1 MDAKIKKSRATAKG
15 KFTRKCTLL
24 EENLDD
30 SEPYEVNKLIYDEVI
45 LAFEKVEEQNEKLM
59 EYYETLEDQGVLNVV
74 KEAEEYIKVLDRKKH
89 DL

>member
-30 SEPYEVNKLIYDEVI
+30 SEPYEVNKLIYDEVT

-59 EYYETLEDQGVLNVV
+59 E
-74 KEAEEYIKVLDRKKH
+74 
-89 DL
+89 